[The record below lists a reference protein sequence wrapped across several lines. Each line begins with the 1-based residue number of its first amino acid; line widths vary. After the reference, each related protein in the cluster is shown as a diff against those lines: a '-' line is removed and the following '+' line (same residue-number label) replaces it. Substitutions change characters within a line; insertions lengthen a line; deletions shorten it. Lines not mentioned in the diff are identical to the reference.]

1 MAQLTI
7 LMPAFNAASYI
18 AEAVDSLL
26 QQTFQD
32 FELWIMDDGSTDST
46 PKIIRSFSDARI
58 KKFYFDQNRGRVL
71 LINEFVKKVTTE
83 FFTVTDADDA
93 SHPQRLQMQLNL
105 FSKDPELLM
114 CGTSY
119 WAMDD
124 KGFLFRE
131 LRLPTEHKEVYNQM
145 PSRCQFLGATT
156 IMRSTLINILPEFY
170 RLYFKDNI
178 ADADL
183 ASRIVDR
190 FKAVNVN
197 EPLYCY
203 RMVKSSLTRKS
214 VTIRSLILYHAI
226 AFLSAERRSQA
237 EDSLMKNEPET
248 VDTFLGELSKPYV
261 ADSSFVY
268 RHTAFTHLYW
278 KVMDEAWRNAFLALR
293 ANPLNGKNYFLL
305 IYLAAKTVYYSLKD
319 RFWSIHYKTH
329 FGKSLL
335 LIHGY

>member
-7 LMPAFNAASYI
+7 LMPAFNAALYI
-18 AEAVDSLL
+18 HEAVDSLL

-46 PKIIRSFSDARI
+46 PQIIQSFSDVRI

-71 LINEFVKKVTTE
+71 LINEFVKKVSTE
-83 FFTVTDADDA
+83 FFTVTDADDV
-93 SHPQRLQMQLNL
+93 SHPQRLQMQMNL
-105 FSKDPELLM
+105 FSKDPELMM

-124 KGFLFRE
+124 QGYLFRE
-131 LRLPTEHKEVYNQM
+131 LFLPTEYKEVYEQM

-190 FKAVNVN
+190 FKAVNVS
-197 EPLYCY
+197 EPVYYY
-203 RMVKSSLTRKS
+203 RMVKSSLTRRR
-214 VTIRSLILYHAI
+214 VTIRSLNLYQAV

-248 VDTFLGELSKPYV
+248 VDKLLGEISKAYV
-261 ADSSFVY
+261 ADPSFLF

-278 KVMDEAWRNAFLALR
+278 KVIDEAWRNTFLAVR
-293 ANPLNGKNYFLL
+293 TNPLHGKNYFLL
-305 IYLAAKTVYYSLKD
+305 IYLAAKTVYYLFED

-329 FGKSLL
+329 FSKPLL
-335 LIHGY
+335 LVHE